1 MLELRVAGDDRQP
14 FLGCLCDKQ
23 PGERVSVMGGRFS
36 AARTCCMLIADGVKR
51 FAESSA
57 GSQVDGVSGNLSLPR
72 LYLIAISQPL
82 AALTF
87 TRLPG
92 LIMTVRA

>member
-1 MLELRVAGDDRQP
+1 
-14 FLGCLCDKQ
+14 
-23 PGERVSVMGGRFS
+23 
-36 AARTCCMLIADGVKR
+36 MLIADGVKR

-82 AALTF
+82 AALTY
-87 TRLPG
+87 TRLVGLIKTGPG
-92 LIMTVRA
+92 LISKSWASLQPPDQGIRIEQEIHSILS